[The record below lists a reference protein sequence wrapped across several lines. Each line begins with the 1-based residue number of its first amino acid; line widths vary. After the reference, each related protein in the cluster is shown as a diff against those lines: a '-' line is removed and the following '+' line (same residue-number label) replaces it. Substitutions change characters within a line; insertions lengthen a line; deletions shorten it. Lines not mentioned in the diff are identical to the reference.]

1 VYSLARANIKDIDA
15 AYEALRNSNNR
26 GLHTFIGTSPMHMK
40 YKLNMTEKEVLDS
53 ISKHV
58 SYARMK
64 FNKDIDSIMFS
75 PEDGMRT
82 EKDFLFEAIAK
93 AIES

>member
-1 VYSLARANIKDIDA
+1 
-15 AYEALRNSNNR
+15 
-26 GLHTFIGTSPMHMK
+26 MK
-40 YKLNMTEKEVLDS
+40 YKLKMTEKEVLDS

-64 FNKDIDSIMFS
+64 FNKDIDDIMFS